1 MNLREIALK
10 LLIDYEECGKYVNL
24 SLNSHI
30 ADGLSGEDRARL
42 TALLYTTVEHKL
54 TYDYYIAALTGRSLD
69 KISTHT
75 KCILRLGLCQIVDM
89 DNIPDFAAVNETV
102 KLAKNPGERSLV
114 NGVLRRAAREKD
126 ALPLPKREKNAARY
140 YSVLYS
146 LPLPTVK
153 HFIAELGEEEA
164 VKLFDTFN
172 SQAPISLTVNT
183 LKISVDDFI
192 AELQKQGY
200 TATRVTFS
208 PITVR
213 LSEPVNPKCIK
224 GFAEGW
230 FYVQDEASALAA
242 LALSPAAG
250 DVVVDTCSA
259 PGGKSFASAI
269 LSSDKAKIHSF
280 DLHES
285 KLSLITDTAARL
297 GLDSVSA
304 AVRDATT
311 PDEALVGTVDKLLC
325 DVPCSGLG
333 VIAKK
338 PDLRYKDISATVD
351 LPPLQLDILTASSRY
366 LKQGGE
372 LVYSTCTLN
381 PRENAEVVLK
391 FLEAKPDFS
400 PVDFAIGSLK
410 SDNGMLTLWPHIHNT
425 DGFFISKLRKNK

>member
-24 SLNSHI
+24 SLSSHI

-42 TALLYTTVEHKL
+42 TALLYTTVEHKI
-54 TYDYYIAALTGRSLD
+54 TYDYYIAALSGRSLD
-69 KISTHT
+69 KITTHT

-114 NGVLRRAAREKD
+114 NGILRRAAREKD
-126 ALPLPKREKNAARY
+126 VLPLPKKEKNSARY
-140 YSVLYS
+140 YSVVYS
-146 LPLPTVK
+146 LPLPTVQ
-153 HFIAELGEEEA
+153 HFISELGENEA

-172 SQAPISLTVNT
+172 AQTPTSLTVNT
-183 LKISVDDFI
+183 SKISVDEFI
-192 AELQKQGY
+192 SGLEKQGY
-200 TATRVTFS
+200 TPTRATFS
-208 PITVR
+208 PITVT
-213 LSEPVNPKCIK
+213 LSEPVNPKNIN
-224 GFAEGW
+224 GFDEGW
-230 FYVQDEASALAA
+230 FYVQDEASLLAA
-242 LALSPAAG
+242 LVLSPKSG

-259 PGGKSFASAI
+259 PGGKSFAMAI
-269 LSSDKAKIHSF
+269 LSHDEADIHSF

-297 GLDSVSA
+297 GLKSISVA
-304 AVRDATT
+304 ARDALS
-311 PDEALVGTVDKLLC
+311 PDEALLGRVDKLLC

-351 LPPLQLDILTASSRY
+351 LPPLQYDILTASARY
-366 LKQGGE
+366 LKPGGE

-391 FLEAKPDFS
+391 FIEANPEFTV
-400 PVDFAIGSLK
+400 VDFAVGSLK

>member
-1 MNLREIALK
+1 MNLRETALK

-24 SLNSHI
+24 SLSSHL
-30 ADGLSGEDRARL
+30 ADRLSPEERASL

-54 TYDYYIAALTGRSLD
+54 TYDYYIAALSGRGID

-75 KCILRLGLCQIVDM
+75 KCILRLGLCQIVNM

-102 KLAKNPGERSLV
+102 KLAKNPGERSFV

-126 ALPLPKREKNAARY
+126 SLPLPSKDKNAARY

-146 LPLPTVK
+146 LPLHTVK
-153 HFIAELGEEEA
+153 HFIAELGETDA
-164 VKLFDTFN
+164 VKLFEAFN
-172 SQAPISLTVNT
+172 RQAPISLTVNT
-183 LKISVDDFI
+183 LKISVEDFI
-192 AELQKQGY
+192 SELEKEGY
-200 TATRVTFS
+200 APTRVKFS

-213 LSEPVNPKCIK
+213 LSEPANPRKIK
-224 GFAEGW
+224 GFDKGW

-242 LALSPAAG
+242 LVLSAKDG
-250 DVVVDTCSA
+250 EVIVDTCSA

-269 LSSDKAKIHSF
+269 LSGNGAEIYSF

-285 KLSLITDTAARL
+285 KLSLITDTASRL
-297 GLDSVSA
+297 GLKSISVSE
-304 AVRDATT
+304 RDALT
-311 PDEALVGTVDKLLC
+311 PDEKLLGRVDKLLC

-338 PDLRYKDISATVD
+338 PDLRYKDITSVAE
-351 LPPLQLDILTASSRY
+351 LPALQLDILTASSRY
-366 LKQGGE
+366 LKAGGE

-381 PRENAEVVLK
+381 PRENCEVVLK
-391 FLEAKPDFS
+391 FLEENPGFS
-400 PVDFAIGSLK
+400 PVDFSVGSLK

>member
-10 LLIDYEECGKYVNL
+10 LLIEYEECGKYVNL
-24 SLNSHI
+24 SLSSHI
-30 ADGLSGEDRARL
+30 ADSLSGEDRARL

-75 KCILRLGLCQIVDM
+75 KCILRLGICQIVDM

-126 ALPLPKREKNAARY
+126 SLPLPKKEKNAARY
-140 YSVLYS
+140 YSVFYS

-153 HFIAELGEEEA
+153 HFIAELGEDEA
-164 VKLFDTFN
+164 VKLFEAFN
-172 SQAPISLTVNT
+172 QNPPISLTVNT
-183 LKISVDDFI
+183 LKISVDDFVS
-192 AELQKQGY
+192 ELQNQGDS
-200 TATRVTFS
+200 ATRVAFS
-208 PITVR
+208 PTTVR
-213 LSEPVNPKCIK
+213 LSEPVNPKKIK
-224 GFAEGW
+224 GFDDGW

-242 LALSPAAG
+242 QVLSPAPG

-259 PGGKSFASAI
+259 PGGKSFAMAI
-269 LSSDKAKIHSF
+269 LSSDEAEIHSY

-297 GLDSVSA
+297 GLKSVCA
-304 AVRDATT
+304 TARDALM
-311 PDEALVGTVDKLLC
+311 PDESLLGRVDKLLC

-351 LPPLQLDILTASSRY
+351 LPPLQLDILTASARY
-366 LKQGGE
+366 LKPGGE

-381 PRENAEVVLK
+381 KRENSDVVLK
-391 FLEAKPDFS
+391 FLEQNPDFTT
-400 PVDFAIGSLK
+400 VDFAIGSLK